1 MITDRCVCY
10 YESELPC
17 PYCKRD
23 LIAELEHEV
32 ERLRKLTRL
41 MEPCVDYDK
50 FPYSNHLWR
59 EVMGVITHEQGNQA

>member
-10 YESELPC
+10 YESEPPC

-23 LIAELEHEV
+23 LVAELESEV
-32 ERLRKLTRL
+32 DRLRKLIRL

-50 FPYSNHLWR
+50 PPYGNYLWR
-59 EVMGVITHEQGNQA
+59 EVMEVITHEQRNQA